1 MTGTI
6 LQFPHIAAGGKQR
19 VTFDLASKRPLRSA
33 NFTATLGL
41 WLRRYAER
49 RKLARDL
56 QTFTDEMLRDFG
68 ISRSEAERI
77 AATPFWRA

>member
-1 MTGTI
+1 M
-6 LQFPHIAAGGKQR
+6 
-19 VTFDLASKRPLRSA
+19 TFDLASKRPLRSA

>member
-1 MTGTI
+1 MMGTI
-6 LQFPHIAAGGKQR
+6 LQFPHIAAGRKQR
-19 VTFDLASKRPLRSA
+19 VTFDVAGKRPLRPA
-33 NFTATLGL
+33 DFTATLGL
-41 WLRRYAER
+41 WLRRHVER

-77 AATPFWRA
+77 ATTPFWRA